1 MKLIFIRHGEPLK
14 NDYGISEMGINEM
27 KLLGRYLKDNF
38 NISKIYSATSQ
49 RASESV
55 EILNKEFNYNIKYYT
70 WLSEF
75 KYRIPLLTKQG
86 VFPWELAP
94 EYWINNDEIVDYNEV
109 INNST
114 IKNSEIPK
122 KVKEVWL
129 GIDKI
134 ISKNGYIRE
143 GNLYTTQKGNK
154 NEIVIVTH
162 FATMAIIISHLLNIS
177 IMIALNL
184 LFMAPS
190 SYSVFATEEIN
201 SGKVIFR
208 CLELGSTKHLYMRNE
223 LKSEYGRQDEVK
235 ENNK

>member
-14 NDYGISEMGINEM
+14 NEYGISEMGISEM
-27 KLLGRYLKDNF
+27 KLLGKYLKENF
-38 NISKIYSATSQ
+38 SISKIFSATSQ
-49 RASESV
+49 RATESV
-55 EILNKEFNYNIKYYT
+55 EILNKEFNYDIKYYP

-94 EYWINNDEIVDYNEV
+94 EYWINNDEILNYNEV
-109 INNST
+109 FNNPL

-122 KVKEVWL
+122 KVKEVWI

-134 ISKNGYIRE
+134 IAKNGYVRE
-143 GNLYTTQKGNK
+143 GNLYITQKGNK

-177 IMIALNL
+177 IIIALNL

-190 SYSVFATEEIN
+190 SYSVFTTEEIN
-201 SGKVIFR
+201 YGKVIFR
-208 CLELGSTKHLYMRNE
+208 CLELGSTNHLYMHNE
-223 LKSEYGRQDEVK
+223 LKSEYGRQDEIK
-235 ENNK
+235 EKNK